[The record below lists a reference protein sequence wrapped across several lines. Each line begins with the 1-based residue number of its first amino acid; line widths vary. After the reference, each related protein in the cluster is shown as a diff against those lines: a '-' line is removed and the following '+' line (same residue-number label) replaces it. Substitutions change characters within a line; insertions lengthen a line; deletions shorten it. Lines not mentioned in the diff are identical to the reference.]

1 MPQKTYDIVLSSPFS
16 NYDFFAHKMRELCGQ
31 MDLSFFLADDVWV
44 HEFLAKLRAGDI
56 GVRAMLDLTAN
67 QTDPTDVYTQLAYEV
82 KRQKGVVIDDPELT
96 AFAAHKGNLH
106 NLLVDN
112 NIPVPE
118 TVIVPRN
125 EIETFQMTREIR
137 ERVGVP
143 FVVKPAWGDSGVG
156 VIMDAYSERDLVVSA
171 EQAPNSDAFLIQQ
184 QMKMKPLG
192 GRMGWFRLYHICR
205 EVIPCW
211 WDPVT
216 HEYQMVSPTQIRRFR
231 LHPLRRIMR
240 NIASVSRMKKF
251 SSEICLHEDGLFYVV
266 DYVNADPD
274 MNPRSFYANGVPDE
288 IVRHIVWLL
297 FYEAMQVA
305 KRRHGFFDD
314 ELEASEASENWL
326 ERRRFEQRV
335 MGNGGT
341 AY

>member
-1 MPQKTYDIVLSSPFS
+1 MPLKTYDIVLSSPFS

-31 MDLSFFLADDVWV
+31 MDLTFFLADDVWV
-44 HEFLAKLRAGDI
+44 HEFLGKLRANDI
-56 GVRAMLDLTAN
+56 AVRAMLDLTAN

-82 KRQKGVVIDDPELT
+82 TRQGGVVIDDPELT
-96 AFAAHKGNLH
+96 AFSAHKARLH
-106 NLLVDN
+106 EELVRHN
-112 NIPVPE
+112 VPVPD
-118 TVIVPRN
+118 TIMVPR
-125 EIETFQMTREIR
+125 EQIDSYRITREIR
-137 ERVGVP
+137 DRLGVP

-156 VIMDAYSERDLVVSA
+156 VIVDATSEYDLEQSL
-171 EQAPNSDAFLIQQ
+171 EQAPHSDTFLLQ
-184 QMKMKPLG
+184 KKLSMKPLG

-216 HEYQMVSPTQIRRFR
+216 HEYQMVSPAQIKRFR
-231 LHPLRRIMR
+231 LQPLRRIMR
-240 NIASVSRMKKF
+240 SIAQVSRMKKF
-251 SSEICLHEDGLFYVV
+251 SSEICLHDDGKFYAV

-305 KRRHGFFDD
+305 KRGHGFFDD
-314 ELEASEASENWL
+314 ELEASEASANWL
-326 ERRRFEQRV
+326 EQRRAEQRAQ
-335 MGNGGT
+335 GGG
-341 AY
+341 